1 MLSSMLDQ
9 AREETPMISFINPDN
24 FIFYYFIY
32 LLFYSFRDIMRT
44 EEAVKS

>member
-24 FIFYYFIY
+24 FIKI
-32 LLFYSFRDIMRT
+32 RDIMRT
-44 EEAVKS
+44 EEAVKSL